1 MKYHFKELAVIV
13 VLQTLLPSLA
23 HAQATWLKCSNE
35 RTTKIVEI
43 DLKEMKLITFDS
55 DYEQFLKKTFP
66 ERHASN
72 PNAGKD
78 TYKIF
83 SATDSMIKARTTL
96 ILTRNL
102 IELNRYTLGLNE
114 YWMSDGNEY
123 SQKLACQ
130 KLDKGH

>member
-1 MKYHFKELAVIV
+1 MKFLFRALAFSL
-13 VLQTLLPSLA
+13 VLLSLLPSLA

-43 DLKEMKLITFDS
+43 DLRDMKLITFDS

-96 ILTRNL
+96 ILTRNVV
-102 IELNRYTLGLNE
+102 ELNRYTLELNE
-114 YWMSDGNEY
+114 YWAYEGKEY
-123 SQKLACQ
+123 SQKLSCQ
-130 KLDKGH
+130 KLDRGF